1 LAFLLLYFYYYLNQ
15 LIILISS
22 QILFSLRLISS
33 LILSYFL
40 IIYSKV
46 MVYKLTAIL
55 FYLSIK
61 DQKIK
66 NLFMNLQLSL
76 DLDSL
81 VYSSHSLIL
90 KVNFIE
96 SFDKH

>member
-1 LAFLLLYFYYYLNQ
+1 
-15 LIILISS
+15 
-22 QILFSLRLISS
+22 
-33 LILSYFL
+33 
-40 IIYSKV
+40 